1 MQNNPNNPYDEVFGN
16 ISKIVEDIVRNMP
29 GAENAR
35 VIGYTIVTRTA
46 SGEPDIFSGG
56 AGNGGDDIPY
66 EVQESE
72 AEIFITAMIPAN
84 AEHAPYADLKP
95 DAVQICVDDH
105 CTTIPLEKP
114 IDVIHSTY
122 RVHRGVM
129 DITLR
134 KVPDY
139 R

>member
-35 VIGYTIVTRTA
+35 VIGYTIVTRSAT
-46 SGEPDIFSGG
+46 GDPEVWPG
-56 AGNGGDDIPY
+56 AAENGGDDIPY
-66 EVQESE
+66 EVQESDT
-72 AEIFITAMIPAN
+72 EIFITAVIPSDAR
-84 AEHAPYADLKP
+84 HAPFADINP
-95 DAVQICVDDH
+95 DAVRICVDDR
-105 CTTIPLEKP
+105 CTTIALEKP